1 MTQARTVEWLA
12 AAAHRE
18 KKNEKKNEKKMD
30 GLHQPLGAMA
40 AIYKRATKS

>member
-12 AAAHRE
+12 AAAYG
-18 KKNEKKNEKKMD
+18 EKKNEKKMD